1 MTRVTSNA
9 YWEEATSVARR
20 AFSYWQR
27 EPSSPSFGCFD
38 RQYWGWKKKDLADT
52 TLAAAVTVA
61 VRFAESE
68 GRITSL
74 PMLLDGYVAFL
85 ERTQHRDGSFD
96 QIYPYERAPGVVH
109 DILSPLIWLWRSHYL
124 EDSVRNRLEA
134 VIHRGVAYA
143 LTADEKHGEIAN
155 HFAHYAWELIHYG
168 TVFDQPKAL
177 SYGRRYLERTLGL
190 FRPHE
195 GWFLEYDGA
204 DAGYQTRL
212 LAYLARI
219 AELTNDAAL
228 WSTIGRGARFVEA
241 VQMPDGSLHPMLG
254 VRSTA
259 LLYPSAFE
267 RLARR
272 FPEFVPLA
280 DMIHLSWSTG
290 ASPLPTALDFENA
303 LRLADDAFEASDN
316 RTVRELT
323 PPAPGEASGMD
334 ALPSIDGI
342 DLQEAGLHRRLATGP
357 DGGRTVVVASRLGG
371 PVVVYDDVPHGRPH
385 LVHEDA
391 GYLLRLQDGSCWS
404 TRRANAGTLTTSTPE
419 EVALT
424 TSFQRAL
431 HEDLSP
437 VKLIV
442 LRLLNLTLLRS
453 QWIGDVFRR
462 IIVRRLIS
470 GYETLPLTC
479 HRTVVFGPDATIIRD
494 RLVAAAELAPRLA
507 GARLFRCRR
516 TIGNHMA
523 SSRYF
528 QSQELA
534 CEQPWLEELPLDHL
548 DGQAREIRI
557 GNAPA
562 SETVAAHNR
571 HSAGEAKPRR

>member
-1 MTRVTSNA
+1 MSCELADA
-9 YWEEATSVARR
+9 YWKEATAVARQ
-20 AFSYWQR
+20 AFSFWQR

-38 RQYWGWKKKDLADT
+38 RQYWGWKKKDLADA
-52 TLAAAVTVA
+52 TLQAAVNVA
-61 VRFAESE
+61 VRFAENE
-68 GRITSL
+68 GKTTSL
-74 PMLLDGYVAFL
+74 PMLLEGYVAFL
-85 ERTQHRDGSFD
+85 ERIQHRDGSFD

-109 DILSPLIWLWRSHYL
+109 DILSPLISLWRSQHL
-124 EDSVRNRLEA
+124 EDSVRRRLEA
-134 VIHRGVAYA
+134 VIHRAVAYA

-155 HFAHYAWELIHYG
+155 HFAHYAWELIQYG
-168 TVFDQPKAL
+168 TLFDEPKAL
-177 SYGRRYLERTLGL
+177 AYGHRYLERTLGL
-190 FRPHE
+190 FRPQE

-204 DAGYQTRL
+204 DAGYQSRL
-212 LAYLARI
+212 LAFLARI

-228 WSTIGRGARFVEA
+228 WATIGRGARFIEA
-241 VQMPDGSLHPMLG
+241 TLMPDGSLHPMLG

-272 FPEFVPLA
+272 SPEFGPLA
-280 DMIHLSWSTG
+280 DKIHLSWSTG

-316 RTVRELT
+316 RTAREFVT
-323 PPAPGEASGMD
+323 PASD
-334 ALPSIDGI
+334 KPSETPLPPSDNF
-342 DLQEAGLHRRLATGP
+342 DLNEAGLHRRVAADP
-357 DGGRTVVVASRLGG
+357 VGRHTLMVASRLGG
-371 PVVVYDDVPHGRPH
+371 PVVIYAEAPAGRPY

-391 GYLLRLQDGSCWS
+391 GYLLRLPDGSCWS
-404 TRRANAGTLTTSTPE
+404 TRRAGAGTLIANNRDE
-419 EVALT
+419 IALT
-424 TSFQRAL
+424 TGFQRAL
-431 HEDLSP
+431 HEDLTP
-437 VKLIV
+437 FKMIV

-470 GYETLPLTC
+470 GQEALPLTC
-479 HRTVVFGPDATIIRD
+479 HRTIVIGPDATIIRD
-494 RLVAAAELAPRLA
+494 RLVAAPELASRLE
-507 GARLFRCRR
+507 GAQLFRCRR

-548 DGQAREIRI
+548 DGKLREVRIDAARTAII
-557 GNAPA
+557 
-562 SETVAAHNR
+562 S
-571 HSAGEAKPRR
+571 GEK